1 MRAHA
6 SRPTSCSRSSTIGR
20 RSTSRRPAQAPR
32 STPERARLPRPP
44 CLPPARVT
52 VACAYVRLGG
62 CNLSRPFPPCGRGR
76 ERSLSWG
83 AGASPAIAH
92 WAAAGPL
99 QKVRSSPRASNSPHV
114 CLILTFCLPL
124 LPSVWPC
131 VCPAAPHSR
140 SHSPTSAST
149 AAVSTPRP
157 QPQLQPAPSR
167 VFSGPVAASS
177 VDQPHA
183 FGCFSGVIGCESMCN
198 GLRGGAG
205 RRPAAWVRVGDAYG
219 TYYVKKVHQSRLG
232 GRPCTAPESISRA
245 DEKKG

>member
-1 MRAHA
+1 MTRQLNG
-6 SRPTSCSRSSTIGR
+6 SRPTSCSSRSTSGR
-20 RSTSRRPAQAPR
+20 RSTSRRPARSPR
-32 STPERARLPRPP
+32 SSPERARLPPPP
-44 CLPPARVT
+44 CLAAARVT
-52 VACAYVRLGG
+52 VTCAYVRSDAAIR
-62 CNLSRPFPPCGRGR
+62 SRPFPPCGRGR
-76 ERSLSWG
+76 ERSLSRG

-92 WAAAGPL
+92 WAAGGPL
-99 QKVRSSPRASNSPHV
+99 QKVRSSPRASNSPHF

-183 FGCFSGVIGCESMCN
+183 FGLSFFGCDRHGVNRCVTAF
-198 GLRGGAG
+198 GGAPGGVPRPGCGWGMHMG
-205 RRPAAWVRVGDAYG
+205 R
-219 TYYVKKVHQSRLG
+219 TM
-232 GRPCTAPESISRA
+232 
-245 DEKKG
+245 

>member
-1 MRAHA
+1 M
-6 SRPTSCSRSSTIGR
+6 GR
-20 RSTSRRPAQAPR
+20 RVLTRQLNGWRPASWSRRATRGRRRASRRPARSPR
-32 STPERARLPRPP
+32 SSPERARLPPPP
-44 CLPPARVT
+44 CLAAARVT
-52 VACAYVRLGG
+52 VTCAYVRSDAAIR
-62 CNLSRPFPPCGRGR
+62 SRPFPPCGRGR
-76 ERSLSWG
+76 ERSLSRG

-92 WAAAGPL
+92 WAAGGPL
-99 QKVRSSPRASNSPHV
+99 QKVRSSPRASNSPHF

-149 AAVSTPRP
+149 AAVSTLRP

-183 FGCFSGVIGCESMCN
+183 FGCLFSGVIGM
-198 GLRGGAG
+198 
-205 RRPAAWVRVGDAYG
+205 V
-219 TYYVKKVHQSRLG
+219 
-232 GRPCTAPESISRA
+232 
-245 DEKKG
+245 